1 MQLKLLNLE
10 LYTIFKV
17 LQMKNKIKLS
27 NRRDFIKLS
36 ITTAM
41 LLSIGGLS
49 ALVTPLN
56 ASSLLSNQKADSI
69 YINAKVYT
77 VDTTKEW
84 AEAFAIKDG
93 KFIGVG
99 TTKEIE
105 KFASKDTKVID
116 LGGAFVMPSLIDEHL
131 HPDMGADNYLNVF
144 IAVSDDWKQITQKLK
159 EFRKQNPQK
168 RWIYGSSI
176 DWLLDDNGIIANYG
190 VASNK
195 SVLDSIVDDRPVAL
209 WDQGAHAML
218 LNSLALKELGLND
231 NSPNPKGGILVK
243 DKRGKLTGV
252 IRETACTLVVNALD
266 NFSQKEWRD
275 KGLLPFL
282 DEMSSYGVTGLS
294 DAYVVEKSA
303 KAYTSLEKEKRLNHW
318 INLNMAAPLEYND
331 PQKIKEQTEFIKQ
344 SKKYQTEQVYVA
356 GIKYILD
363 GAAAGK
369 TAAML
374 EPFENDTFDGG
385 LRYDEKAL
393 RKSIKEYA
401 NSGFSIKAHSIGDRG
416 VRLLLEIYE
425 TLPKRA
431 EGSRY
436 SIAHGVFVHPDDVNR
451 FAPMDVVYEASPAL
465 WYPNNAIPIIESD
478 IGKRVKHA
486 WPISRLIANNT
497 VVSYGSD
504 WPVSATPNPWFGME
518 SMVTRQSPGGSKDA
532 FNPEFAVD
540 LKTAIKIF
548 TLNGAI
554 SMGIAHKTGSICVGK
569 SADFIVLDKSL
580 FDMSQFK
587 IHQTKVKA
595 TLFRGEKIYT
605 TKEGS

>member
-1 MQLKLLNLE
+1 MNKKHSHGYLQNKLKG
-10 LYTIFKV
+10 FS
-17 LQMKNKIKLS
+17 MKNNIKLS
-27 NRRDFIKLS
+27 KRRNFIKLS
-36 ITTAM
+36 VKTAM
-41 LLSIGGLS
+41 LLSIGNFSGI
-49 ALVTPLN
+49 VTPLD
-56 ASSLLSNQKADSI
+56 ALSLLSKEKADTI

-77 VDTTKEW
+77 VDATKEW
-84 AEAFAIKDG
+84 AEALAIKDG

-99 TTKEIE
+99 TAKEIE
-105 KFASKDTKVID
+105 KFKSKNTKVID
-116 LGGAFVMPSLIDEHL
+116 LRGAFVMPSLIDEHL

-144 IAVSDDWKQITQKLK
+144 ISTTDSWEQITKKLK
-159 EFRKQNPQK
+159 KFRKQNPEK

-176 DWLLDDNGIIANYG
+176 DWLLDNNEIIANYG
-190 VASNK
+190 VPSNK
-195 SVLDSIVDDRPVAL
+195 SVLDTIIDDRPVAL

-218 LNSLALKELGLND
+218 LNSLALKELGLSD
-231 NSPNPKGGILVK
+231 KSSNPKGGILVK
-243 DKRGKLTGV
+243 DKEGKLTGV
-252 IRETACTLVVNALD
+252 IRETACTIVINALD
-266 NFSQKEWRD
+266 NYSEKEWKN

-282 DEMSSYGVTGLS
+282 EEMSSYGVTGLS

-303 KAYTSLEKEKRLNHW
+303 KAYTSLEKEDKLNHW

-331 PQKIKEQTEFIKQ
+331 PQKIKEQTEFIQK
-344 SKKYQTEQVYVA
+344 SKKYQSEQVYVA

-385 LRYDEKAL
+385 LRYDKKAL
-393 RKSIKEYA
+393 KESIKEYA
-401 NSGFSIKAHSIGDRG
+401 NMVFSIKAHAIGDRG
-416 VRLLLEIYE
+416 IRLLLDIYQE
-425 TLPKRA
+425 LPKRA

-436 SIAHGVFVHPDDVNR
+436 SIAHGVFVAPEDVNR

-504 WPVSATPNPWFGME
+504 WPVSATPNPWFGIE
-518 SMVTRQSPGGSKDA
+518 SMITRQTPGCSKES

-540 LKTAIKIF
+540 IKTAIKIF

-554 SMGIAHKTGSICVGK
+554 SMGIAYKTGSISVGK
-569 SADFIVLDKSL
+569 LADFIVLEDNL
-580 FDMSQFK
+580 FEVS
-587 IHQTKVKA
+587 
-595 TLFRGEKIYT
+595 
-605 TKEGS
+605 